1 MVLPVVFFTNWISCL
16 KTHEVVTRLLP
27 FLFRSAQLVRCSIHS
42 PACSRSTPR
51 GTHGPF
57 FSFVLSRLWFSFN
70 FWNVKNLH
78 SLPVALYSC
87 VSWNRLKTNHSTSVL
102 FFLLDQW
109 GPSIKP
115 GCLSFF
121 NKPSLLFCYTIPWF
135 LIFWKIQTSKLF
147 KNCVVTGIWII
158 SNPILLPDYSW
169 ISNFDQVNKNRFYN
183 LKFASIIF
191 LE

>member
-1 MVLPVVFFTNWISCL
+1 MLDTLQHTLDQLPG
-16 KTHEVVTRLLP
+16 
-27 FLFRSAQLVRCSIHS
+27 A
-42 PACSRSTPR
+42 
-51 GTHGPF
+51 THGP
-57 FSFVLSRLWFSFN
+57 SFLLCCSVCGSVSIFLKR
-70 FWNVKNLH
+70 KNLH
-78 SLPVALYSC
+78 SFPVALHRC
-87 VSWNRLKTNHSTSVL
+87 VSWNRLKTNHNTSVL
-102 FFLLDQW
+102 FSLLDQW

-169 ISNFDQVNKNRFYN
+169 ISNFDQVNKNRF
-183 LKFASIIF
+183 L
-191 LE
+191 